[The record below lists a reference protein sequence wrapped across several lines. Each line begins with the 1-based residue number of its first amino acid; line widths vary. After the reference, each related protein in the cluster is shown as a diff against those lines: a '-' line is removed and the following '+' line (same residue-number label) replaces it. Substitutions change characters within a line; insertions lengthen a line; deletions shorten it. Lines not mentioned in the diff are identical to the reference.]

1 VGMTIPQA
9 QNVLSEAAKSVER
22 AVAVGSAVDSE
33 IEGAQTNLPKA
44 EQAFEEAIRSI
55 GSVLG
60 AGIELTGLKQAAGR
74 LQTLAT
80 AEKEFVAQL
89 AAVRERQRQI
99 VAQGVAVVR
108 ELERIRG

>member
-60 AGIELTGLKQAAGR
+60 AGIELTGLKQAADGYGAVAGR
-74 LQTLAT
+74 YGHGG
-80 AEKEFVAQL
+80 
-89 AAVRERQRQI
+89 RRQSDRP
-99 VAQGVAVVR
+99 GPR
-108 ELERIRG
+108 DR